1 MNLKFWDAGLPF
13 YAKMHLVIYFL
24 FVIVEIHPNVM
35 NICYNPRIVC
45 VVDVLVASSICFK
58 ENCVNSLFDSGSYY
72 WIIILL
78 GLVIFPSY

>member
-1 MNLKFWDAGLPF
+1 
-13 YAKMHLVIYFL
+13 
-24 FVIVEIHPNVM
+24 M